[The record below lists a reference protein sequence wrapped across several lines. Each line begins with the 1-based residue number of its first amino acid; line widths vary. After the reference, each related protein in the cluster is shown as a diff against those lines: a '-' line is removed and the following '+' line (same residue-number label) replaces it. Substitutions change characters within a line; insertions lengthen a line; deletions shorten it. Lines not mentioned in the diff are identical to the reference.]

1 MTEPAAA
8 DDEPIIEVEDF
19 SFFYG
24 SKQVLFNIG
33 MTFETNRVT
42 ALIGPSGCGKST
54 LLRNINRMNDLVP
67 DVHHQGDIRIDGTS
81 LYDPRVEVISLRKR
95 VGMVFQKYN
104 PFPKSIYENIVFPLR
119 VAGRNRR
126 AELDET
132 VERSLKGA
140 ALWDEVKDKLHE
152 SAYGLSGGQQ
162 QRLCIARAIAN
173 RPQILLMDEPC
184 AALDPIATLKI
195 EDLMEDLKKE
205 LTIVIVTHNM
215 QQATRIADRTAFMY
229 MGRLVEYG
237 ETSQIFTNPT
247 EKETEAYITGRD
259 PLQEETR
266 QVLSLC
272 SSVLT
277 QFHPLGRDLRLVI
290 TFSRCGDKL
299 QECMEEVTGIAK
311 HAKASIR
318 HQESLSPDIVLPL
331 LEMAVSE
338 FRDAAR
344 CLETQDVDAA
354 REIRLRDKKLDKAHR
369 KALAL
374 LVSPERE
381 DSPSLNV
388 NLLFIIRSL
397 ERIGDIAKT
406 IAATVVFLK
415 EATDIRHGKER

>member
-1 MTEPAAA
+1 MTSPGNHILPHYDAALNA
-8 DDEPIIEVEDF
+8 IRLRVNAIC
-19 SFFYG
+19 G
-24 SKQVLFNIG
+24 S
-33 MTFETNRVT
+33 
-42 ALIGPSGCGKST
+42 
-54 LLRNINRMNDLVP
+54 LLKYM
-67 DVHHQGDIRIDGTS
+67 DILER
-81 LYDPRVEVISLRKR
+81 VIS
-95 VGMVFQKYN
+95 GPDSDGAN
-104 PFPKSIYENIVFPLR
+104 SI
-119 VAGRNRR
+119 
-126 AELDET
+126 
-132 VERSLKGA
+132 
-140 ALWDEVKDKLHE
+140 
-152 SAYGLSGGQQ
+152 
-162 QRLCIARAIAN
+162 
-173 RPQILLMDEPC
+173 
-184 AALDPIATLKI
+184 
-195 EDLMEDLKKE
+195 
-205 LTIVIVTHNM
+205 
-215 QQATRIADRTAFMY
+215 IAD
-229 MGRLVEYG
+229 
-237 ETSQIFTNPT
+237 S
-247 EKETEAYITGRD
+247 D

-344 CLETQDVDAA
+344 
-354 REIRLRDKKLDKAHR
+354 EIRLRDKKLDKAHR

>member
-1 MTEPAAA
+1 MTSPGNHILPHYDAALNA
-8 DDEPIIEVEDF
+8 IRLRVNAIC
-19 SFFYG
+19 G
-24 SKQVLFNIG
+24 S
-33 MTFETNRVT
+33 
-42 ALIGPSGCGKST
+42 
-54 LLRNINRMNDLVP
+54 LLEYM
-67 DVHHQGDIRIDGTS
+67 DI
-81 LYDPRVEVISLRKR
+81 LEQVIS
-95 VGMVFQKYN
+95 GPDSDGAN
-104 PFPKSIYENIVFPLR
+104 SI
-119 VAGRNRR
+119 
-126 AELDET
+126 
-132 VERSLKGA
+132 
-140 ALWDEVKDKLHE
+140 
-152 SAYGLSGGQQ
+152 
-162 QRLCIARAIAN
+162 
-173 RPQILLMDEPC
+173 
-184 AALDPIATLKI
+184 
-195 EDLMEDLKKE
+195 
-205 LTIVIVTHNM
+205 
-215 QQATRIADRTAFMY
+215 IAD
-229 MGRLVEYG
+229 
-237 ETSQIFTNPT
+237 S
-247 EKETEAYITGRD
+247 D
-259 PLQEETR
+259 PLQEETQ

-374 LVSPERE
+374 LVCPERAGA
-381 DSPSLNV
+381 PALNV

-415 EATDIRHGKER
+415 EATDIRHGKEK

>member
-1 MTEPAAA
+1 MTSPGNHILPHYDAALNA
-8 DDEPIIEVEDF
+8 IRLRVNAIC
-19 SFFYG
+19 G
-24 SKQVLFNIG
+24 S
-33 MTFETNRVT
+33 
-42 ALIGPSGCGKST
+42 
-54 LLRNINRMNDLVP
+54 LLKYM
-67 DVHHQGDIRIDGTS
+67 DILER
-81 LYDPRVEVISLRKR
+81 VIS
-95 VGMVFQKYN
+95 GPDSDGAN
-104 PFPKSIYENIVFPLR
+104 SI
-119 VAGRNRR
+119 
-126 AELDET
+126 
-132 VERSLKGA
+132 
-140 ALWDEVKDKLHE
+140 
-152 SAYGLSGGQQ
+152 
-162 QRLCIARAIAN
+162 
-173 RPQILLMDEPC
+173 
-184 AALDPIATLKI
+184 
-195 EDLMEDLKKE
+195 
-205 LTIVIVTHNM
+205 
-215 QQATRIADRTAFMY
+215 IAD
-229 MGRLVEYG
+229 
-237 ETSQIFTNPT
+237 S
-247 EKETEAYITGRD
+247 D

-299 QECMEEVTGIAK
+299 
-311 HAKASIR
+311 
-318 HQESLSPDIVLPL
+318 PDIVLPL

-381 DSPSLNV
+381 DSSSLNV

-415 EATDIRHGKER
+415 EATDIRHGRER

>member
-1 MTEPAAA
+1 MTSPGNHILPHYDAALNA
-8 DDEPIIEVEDF
+8 IRLRVNAIC
-19 SFFYG
+19 G
-24 SKQVLFNIG
+24 S
-33 MTFETNRVT
+33 
-42 ALIGPSGCGKST
+42 
-54 LLRNINRMNDLVP
+54 LLKYM
-67 DVHHQGDIRIDGTS
+67 DILER
-81 LYDPRVEVISLRKR
+81 VIS
-95 VGMVFQKYN
+95 G
-104 PFPKSIYENIVFPLR
+104 PDS
-119 VAGRNRR
+119 
-126 AELDET
+126 
-132 VERSLKGA
+132 
-140 ALWDEVKDKLHE
+140 
-152 SAYGLSGGQQ
+152 
-162 QRLCIARAIAN
+162 
-173 RPQILLMDEPC
+173 
-184 AALDPIATLKI
+184 
-195 EDLMEDLKKE
+195 
-205 LTIVIVTHNM
+205 
-215 QQATRIADRTAFMY
+215 
-229 MGRLVEYG
+229 
-237 ETSQIFTNPT
+237 
-247 EKETEAYITGRD
+247 D

-299 QECMEEVTGIAK
+299 QECMEEITGIAK

-381 DSPSLNV
+381 DSSSLNV

-415 EATDIRHGKER
+415 EATDIRHGRER

>member
-1 MTEPAAA
+1 MTSPGNHILPHYDAALNA
-8 DDEPIIEVEDF
+8 IRLRVNAIC
-19 SFFYG
+19 G
-24 SKQVLFNIG
+24 S
-33 MTFETNRVT
+33 
-42 ALIGPSGCGKST
+42 
-54 LLRNINRMNDLVP
+54 LLKYM
-67 DVHHQGDIRIDGTS
+67 DI
-81 LYDPRVEVISLRKR
+81 LEQVIS
-95 VGMVFQKYN
+95 G
-104 PFPKSIYENIVFPLR
+104 PDS
-119 VAGRNRR
+119 
-126 AELDET
+126 
-132 VERSLKGA
+132 
-140 ALWDEVKDKLHE
+140 
-152 SAYGLSGGQQ
+152 
-162 QRLCIARAIAN
+162 
-173 RPQILLMDEPC
+173 
-184 AALDPIATLKI
+184 
-195 EDLMEDLKKE
+195 
-205 LTIVIVTHNM
+205 
-215 QQATRIADRTAFMY
+215 
-229 MGRLVEYG
+229 
-237 ETSQIFTNPT
+237 
-247 EKETEAYITGRD
+247 D

-381 DSPSLNV
+381 DSSSLNV

-415 EATDIRHGKER
+415 EATDIRHGRER

>member
-1 MTEPAAA
+1 MTSPGNHILPHYDAALNA
-8 DDEPIIEVEDF
+8 IRLRVNAIC
-19 SFFYG
+19 G
-24 SKQVLFNIG
+24 S
-33 MTFETNRVT
+33 
-42 ALIGPSGCGKST
+42 
-54 LLRNINRMNDLVP
+54 LLKYM
-67 DVHHQGDIRIDGTS
+67 DILER
-81 LYDPRVEVISLRKR
+81 VIS
-95 VGMVFQKYN
+95 G
-104 PFPKSIYENIVFPLR
+104 PDS
-119 VAGRNRR
+119 
-126 AELDET
+126 
-132 VERSLKGA
+132 
-140 ALWDEVKDKLHE
+140 
-152 SAYGLSGGQQ
+152 
-162 QRLCIARAIAN
+162 
-173 RPQILLMDEPC
+173 
-184 AALDPIATLKI
+184 
-195 EDLMEDLKKE
+195 
-205 LTIVIVTHNM
+205 
-215 QQATRIADRTAFMY
+215 
-229 MGRLVEYG
+229 
-237 ETSQIFTNPT
+237 
-247 EKETEAYITGRD
+247 D

-311 HAKASIR
+311 HAKSSIR